1 MRSRSPN
8 AFAARA
14 GLGWIGKHTN
24 LIAPHLGSYVFL
36 AEVLTT
42 LALEADP
49 PLRTSC
55 GSCTRCIVA
64 CPTGAL
70 RGDGSIDAGRCISD
84 LTQRRDAIPLPLRPL
99 MGDWVWGCDLCQ
111 EACPSTQRAG
121 RHGQTRFAPAGRERA
136 YPDLLRLLA
145 LPSSEFKRRFRR
157 TAMGWR
163 GPVVLRR
170 NAAVALGT
178 GLDRAAVP
186 ALRGRCVTIA
196 AALVRGHAAWA
207 LGRIGS
213 PAAHQALREA
223 AHTES
228 DVGVRLEIDGAL
240 KLFGTSNSL
249 VCAEGTSGMLKR
261 FLILAA
267 VALGAFVG
275 AGPLRAE
282 SPVDSSPIF
291 HRMTALNAHLKS
303 YQADVH
309 VDAAMK
315 SFPPISP
322 SFDGTLYFKQPD
334 KQAVVFQTVP
344 VLAGQ
349 LKKVYPHVEP
359 PALWPQI
366 YTMSLIGDDSG
377 VTTIRLVPKKHGRV
391 AHLDIK
397 ADDANAT
404 IKNMTWTYEDG
415 GSITFDQTF
424 TTISGNYLVKSQT
437 GHVDLPSYKADVKS
451 AFTNYKLNVPVSDD
465 VFKEQQ

>member
-1 MRSRSPN
+1 VSSLKERVVAVALAAGADAVRIAAASDDEAARVHLQVAFARGDFPAWPYDAAYARQATSPQALLPGARSVVCVAVGFATPPPGRPGPLEGRVSNYAWGEDYHAALRRIAAAVAAELDASAGAPVTRVACDAVPLAER

-99 MGDWVWGCDLCQ
+99 MGGWVWGCDLCQ
-111 EACPSTQRAG
+111 EACPPTQRAG
-121 RHGQTRFAPAGRERA
+121 RHGQARFAPAGRERA

-145 LPSSEFKRRFRR
+145 LRSSEFKRRFRR

-163 GPVVLRR
+163 GPAVLRR
-170 NAAVALGT
+170 NAAVALGNR
-178 GLDRAAVP
+178 LDRAAVP
-186 ALRGRCVTIA
+186 ALREALRDDR

-213 PAAHQALREA
+213 PAAQQALREA

-240 KLFGTSNSL
+240 KLF
-249 VCAEGTSGMLKR
+249 E
-261 FLILAA
+261 
-267 VALGAFVG
+267 
-275 AGPLRAE
+275 
-282 SPVDSSPIF
+282 
-291 HRMTALNAHLKS
+291 
-303 YQADVH
+303 QA
-309 VDAAMK
+309 
-315 SFPPISP
+315 
-322 SFDGTLYFKQPD
+322 T
-334 KQAVVFQTVP
+334 
-344 VLAGQ
+344 
-349 LKKVYPHVEP
+349 
-359 PALWPQI
+359 
-366 YTMSLIGDDSG
+366 
-377 VTTIRLVPKKHGRV
+377 R
-391 AHLDIK
+391 
-397 ADDANAT
+397 
-404 IKNMTWTYEDG
+404 
-415 GSITFDQTF
+415 
-424 TTISGNYLVKSQT
+424 
-437 GHVDLPSYKADVKS
+437 
-451 AFTNYKLNVPVSDD
+451 
-465 VFKEQQ
+465 